1 MRHFLFYKISI
12 IIIKFVKSKF
22 MSEIEVLKNSQYY
35 IDLENQHGAHNY
47 HPLPVV
53 LEKGEGV
60 YVWDV
65 EGKKYYDFL
74 SAYSAVNQGHSHP
87 KILAALIAQAQTLAL
102 TSRAFYNNVLGPY
115 EKYVTEYF
123 GFDKVLPMNT
133 GAEAVETAIKLC
145 RKWAYEKNGIEENEA
160 TIVVCKG
167 NFHGRTTTIISFS
180 DDDNARDN
188 FGPYT
193 GGFVSIPYND
203 NKALEEVAK
212 DKNVIGFLVEPI
224 QGEAGVY
231 TPDEDFISKAQ
242 EICHANNMLFIA
254 DEVQTGI
261 ARTGSLLAVCGN
273 CSCENRCERQS
284 TYTKPDILILGKA
297 LSGGAYPVS
306 AVLADDHIM
315 EVIKPGQ
322 HGSTF
327 GGNPIAAK
335 VAVAALD
342 VVAEENLIQNA
353 RRLGNLFRQEMN
365 RIIEKTDLVVKV
377 RGKGLLNAI
386 IINDTPESETAW
398 NLCVKL
404 KENGLLAK
412 PTHGN
417 IIRLAPPLV
426 ISEEQMMDCVAI
438 IEKTLLEFKKN

>member
-1 MRHFLFYKISI
+1 
-12 IIIKFVKSKF
+12 
-22 MSEIEVLKNSQYY
+22 MSSPTLQKDSQYY
-35 IDLENQHGAHNY
+35 INLENEHGAHNY

-65 EGKKYYDFL
+65 EGKKYFDFL

-87 KILAALIAQAQTLAL
+87 KILKALVEQASKLAL
-102 TSRAFYNNVLGPY
+102 TSRAFYNDVLGPY

-123 GFDKVLPMNT
+123 SFDKVLPMNT

-145 RKWAYEKNGIEENEA
+145 RKWAYEKNGIEENKA
-160 TIVVCKG
+160 VIVVCKG

-203 NKALEEVAK
+203 IQALEQVAK

-231 TPDEDFISKAQ
+231 TPDEDFVKKAQ
-242 EICHANNMLFIA
+242 AVCHANDMLFIA

-273 CSCENRCERQS
+273 CSCENTCEKQE

-306 AVLADDHIM
+306 AVLADNHIM
-315 EVIKPGQ
+315 EVIQPGQ

-335 VAVAALD
+335 VAMAALD
-342 VVAEENLIQNA
+342 VVTEEHLIQNA
-353 RRLGNLFRQEMN
+353 RRLGNLFRQEMQK
-365 RIIEKTDLVVKV
+365 IIKKSDLVNAV

-386 IINDTPESETAW
+386 LINDTEDSSTAW
-398 NLCVKL
+398 DLCVAL
-404 KENGLLAK
+404 KDNGLLAK

-426 ISEEQMMDCVAI
+426 ITEEQLMECVAI
-438 IEKTLLEFKKN
+438 IEKTIVEFKK